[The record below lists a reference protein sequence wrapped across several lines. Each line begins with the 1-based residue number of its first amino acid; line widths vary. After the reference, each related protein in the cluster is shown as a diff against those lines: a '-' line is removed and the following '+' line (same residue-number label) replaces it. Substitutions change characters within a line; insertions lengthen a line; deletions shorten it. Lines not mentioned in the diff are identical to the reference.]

1 LNLKGPCVNSIFN
14 VAVEK
19 EGEKIPWA
27 KMGERST

>member
-19 EGEKIPWA
+19 EEEKNFGQ
-27 KMGERST
+27 KRGGG